1 MTIESDVINMQFIYV
16 TYLSPVAPTEQ
27 KIHW

>member
-1 MTIESDVINMQFIYV
+1 MTIESDVIMQFIYV

-27 KIHW
+27 KIHFW

>member
-1 MTIESDVINMQFIYV
+1 MTIESDVIMQFIYV
-16 TYLSPVAPTEQ
+16 TYLSTVAPTEQ

>member
-1 MTIESDVINMQFIYV
+1 MTVESDVIMQFIYV
-16 TYLSPVAPTEQ
+16 TYRSTVAPTEQ

>member
-1 MTIESDVINMQFIYV
+1 MTVESDVIMQFIYV

-27 KIHW
+27 NIHW